1 MMEKKRTDNQRSPG
15 ADPSVTA
22 LLRATYAAP
31 RDDSYWAALEQRVM
45 SRLHEA
51 PQVLAWWSSFAEW
64 RTAGLIA
71 ATLALL
77 LAGGTLVREQS
88 KSASER
94 ELAAGAAYDEVFNTA
109 AESEAIAFIG
119 RPSTPDDSA
128 ARYLNPLG
136 RYPR

>member
-1 MMEKKRTDNQRSPG
+1 MDRKHTDNQRSPG
-15 ADPSVTA
+15 ADPHVTSQ
-22 LLRATYAAP
+22 LRAFYAAP
-31 RDDSYWAALEQRVM
+31 RDDSYWAGLEQRVM
-45 SRLHEA
+45 SRLHDA

-64 RTAGLIA
+64 RTAGLVA

-88 KSASER
+88 RSAAER
-94 ELAAGAAYDEVFNTA
+94 ELAAGAAYDDAFNVA

-119 RPSTPDDSA
+119 RSTTPEDSA

-136 RYPR
+136 RR